1 MTAPRTARGQGAVAL
16 PTQFSFDAPSGP
28 LTVEIDTLVIAG
40 WTGRDRDAMESHIVE
55 LEAIGVPR
63 PATTP
68 CFYRGTTSLLTQEPR
83 IQVVGPDSSGEVEF
97 FLLQHQG
104 TIWIGVGS
112 DHTDRALETHSVSL
126 SKQICAKPIGR
137 ALWPLADTEDHWD
150 ALVLR
155 SFATID
161 GVRTAYQE
169 GPVTTMLAPADLIAR
184 YREAGGKFEDGTLMF
199 CGTLAVHG
207 GVRPADRFEIEVHDP
222 ARARTLAHAYDIEVL
237 PNVG

>member
-1 MTAPRTARGQGAVAL
+1 MA
-16 PTQFSFDAPSGP
+16 
-28 LTVEIDTLVIAG
+28 VEINSLVIAG
-40 WTGRDRDAMESHIVE
+40 WTGRDRDAMEAHIAE

-68 CFYRGTTSLLTQEPR
+68 CFYRGATTLLTQKPR
-83 IQVVGPDSSGEVEF
+83 IQVVGGDSSGEVEF
-97 FLLQHQG
+97 FLLRHAG
-104 TIWIGVGS
+104 KTWIGVGS

-126 SKQICAKPIGR
+126 SKQICAKPIGPM
-137 ALWPLADTEDHWD
+137 LWPLSDTEDHWD

-161 GVRTAYQE
+161 GNRTAYQE
-169 GPVTTMLAPADLIAR
+169 GPVTTMLAPVDLIAR
-184 YREAGGKFEDGTLMF
+184 YRDAGGAFEDGTLMF

-207 GVRPADRFEIEVHDP
+207 GVRPAERFEIEVHDP
-222 ARARTLAHAYDIEVL
+222 AKKRTLAHAYDIEVL

>member
-1 MTAPRTARGQGAVAL
+1 MM
-16 PTQFSFDAPSGP
+16 
-28 LTVEIDTLVIAG
+28 VEIDTLVIAG
-40 WTGRDRDAMESHIVE
+40 WTGRDHEAMETHIAE

-63 PATTP
+63 PVTTP
-68 CFYRGTTSLLTQEPR
+68 CFYRGATSLLTQEPR
-83 IQVVGPDSSGEVEF
+83 IQAVGGDTSGEVEF
-97 FLLQHQG
+97 FLLQHEG

-137 ALWPLADTEDHWD
+137 TLWPLTDTEDHWD

-161 GVRTAYQE
+161 CARTAYQE
-169 GPVTTMLAPADLIAR
+169 GPVTTMTAPADLIAR
-184 YREAGGKFEDGTLMF
+184 YRDAGGAFEDGTLMF

-207 GVRPADRFEIEVHDP
+207 GVRPADHFEIEVHDP
-222 ARARTLAHAYDIEVL
+222 VRGRTSAHAYDIEVL